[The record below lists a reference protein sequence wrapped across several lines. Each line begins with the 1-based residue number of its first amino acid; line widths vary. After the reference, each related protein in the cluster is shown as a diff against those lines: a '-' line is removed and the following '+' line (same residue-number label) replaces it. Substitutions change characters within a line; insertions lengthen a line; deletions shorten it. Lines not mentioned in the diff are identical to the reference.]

1 MAEPHLTA
9 DEEMKVESHAP
20 YFKVWTVLLVLTI
33 LEYFYASLFQASFYN
48 LVVGLMLMACIK
60 ASLVGWYF
68 MHLKFEGKWVY
79 GFLLPAAFL
88 ACVVIFA
95 LIPDIAMRM
104 EEESPVIIDDP
115 SVSAAPLLPS
125 APSV

>member
-1 MAEPHLTA
+1 MAEPHLTV
-9 DEEMKVESHAP
+9 DQEMQVESHAP
-20 YFKVWTVLLVLTI
+20 YFKVFAALFVFTI
-33 LEYFYASLFQASFYN
+33 LEYFYASLFQGSFYN

-104 EEESPVIIDDP
+104 EEESPIIVDDP
-115 SVSAAPLLPS
+115 SVSALPLLP
-125 APSV
+125 APPVV

>member
-1 MAEPHLTA
+1 MAEPHLTV
-9 DEEMKVESHAP
+9 DQEMQVESHAP
-20 YFKVWTVLLVLTI
+20 YFKVWTVLLVFTI
-33 LEYFYASLFQASFYN
+33 LEYFYASLFQGSFYN

-95 LIPDIAMRM
+95 LVPDIAMRLD
-104 EEESPVIIDDP
+104 EESPIIVDDP
-115 SVSAAPLLPS
+115 SVSALPLLP
-125 APSV
+125 APPLV